1 MGIIFL
7 VKVLACFSM
16 YTSMLFAVNWVREV
30 SPTLGCSIE
39 ILLDIYVSVGMS
51 VESKMRRRDNVA
63 HAHARSHFWAVKTDQ

>member
-16 YTSMLFAVNWVREV
+16 YTSMLFVVNWVREV
-30 SPTLGCSIE
+30 SPTQGCSIE

-51 VESKMRRRDNVA
+51 VMSKMRRRDNVA
-63 HAHARSHFWAVKTDQ
+63 HAHARNHFWAVKTDQ